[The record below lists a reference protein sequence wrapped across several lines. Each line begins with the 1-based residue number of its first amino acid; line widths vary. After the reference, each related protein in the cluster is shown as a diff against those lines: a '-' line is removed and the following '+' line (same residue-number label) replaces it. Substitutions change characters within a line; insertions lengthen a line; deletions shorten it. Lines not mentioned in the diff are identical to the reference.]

1 MNDKIIHMHLFQR
14 YRKSIIPWCLLVSS
28 LGVNSLSSAAQST
41 TGGGQTNGGQ
51 TSGQTSGGQTSGQT
65 SGEASNPNN
74 NVRLVGRVIDD
85 KTKEPLPGAVIHIL
99 GTTHQVVADQDG
111 EFKFITGQRVPV
123 TYSISYTGYKTKEVN
138 IQSYGHVDIQLTST
152 NGALG
157 EVLIVG
163 YGTQR
168 KSDLTGSVAT
178 VSKNL
183 LTQPAV
189 SFDNLL
195 QGGVSGVT
203 VTQSNGQPGSTAT
216 IRVRGGN
223 SISFGNAPLY
233 VIDGFIVYNDNDYVN
248 TGATSGASV
257 NALSTINPSDIE
269 SIEVLKDA
277 SATAIY
283 GSRGANGVVIITT
296 RKGKKNGAEVNYS
309 PYVGT
314 QKVSKQLHLMNAS
327 EWGSLIND
335 VNTSDGVPQT
345 YTPAQIA
352 ALGTGSNWQSAALRT
367 ATEQNHEL
375 SVAGGD
381 EKSRYLI
388 SGNYF
393 DQDGV
398 IVGSDFKR
406 YSGRINYERNVTD
419 RFKVSVNAFGSRS
432 NQDELQGSSYESIQF
447 SNAYSTLLTSTPV
460 VPIYNAN
467 GTYNTNNPYLTTPT
481 NPLQDIT
488 ATTNQSILTRTLGNF
503 AAEYKLFPDL
513 TLKSTIGAD
522 LINTKQNY
530 YAPTFTSAGYPS
542 TGYASIGNASVT
554 TWVNENTVTY
564 DHVFRD
570 LHFLT
575 ALVGY
580 TTQAEKD
587 QSVVTNAEKF
597 PNNLTSFN
605 DLGYA
610 GTPVLGS
617 SNAHTSALNSYL
629 ARVSYSYNHKYN
641 VTVSGRADGS
651 SVLGANHKWGFFPSV
666 GLSWNVN
673 QESFFERAK
682 HTISNLKLRLT
693 GGQTG
698 NAEVPPYSS
707 LAALAP
713 SNYYFNSTLVTG
725 IAPAQLANPNLK
737 WETTTQYDAGID
749 LGLWNNRV
757 NLVADVYTKKTTDL
771 LLNVPLPLYTGYA
784 SELENVGS
792 VSNKG
797 AEFSIGTENIRAKDF
812 SWKSTLILATNK
824 NKILNLGQG
833 VSSYFPLAPTGQVSP
848 VIVAVGLPVGTF
860 WGYSTNGLLTAS
872 DIAKG
877 VPTLAGV
884 PQKEGDTR
892 YVDFNNDGVITTA
905 DKHNLGSSQP
915 KWTYGF
921 SNTVTYKHFDL
932 SFLFQGSY
940 GNKIFNLLQ
949 QTLERPTLSL
959 NVSSTLLNRW
969 SPSNPDG
976 TVARA
981 TDSPVPQVTDRYIEN
996 GSYLKLKNLSLG
1008 YTLPNGTGA
1017 VKTKQIRV
1025 YVSVQ
1030 NLWTI
1035 TKYTGYDPEAN
1046 FYDTDNTKAG
1056 IDYGIYPPTRTFL
1069 AGINLTL

>member
-14 YRKSIIPWCLLVSS
+14 YRKSIIPWCLLVSG
-28 LGVNSLSSAAQST
+28 LGANTLTSQAQSANVST
-41 TGGGQTNGGQ
+41 QGAEQT
-51 TSGQTSGGQTSGQT
+51 
-65 SGEASNPNN
+65 NPNN
-74 NVRLVGRVIDD
+74 NVRLVGRIIDD

-123 TYSISYTGYKTKEVN
+123 TYSVSYTGYKTKEVN
-138 IQSYGHVDIQLTST
+138 VQSYGHIDIQLTST
-152 NGALG
+152 NGSLG

-183 LTQPAV
+183 LTQPSV

-195 QGGVSGVT
+195 QGGVSGVS
-203 VTQSNGQPGSTAT
+203 VTQSSGQPGSTAT

-296 RKGKKNGAEVNYS
+296 RKGKKGGAEVNYS

-314 QKVSKQLHLMNAS
+314 QKVSKQLHLLNGS
-327 EWGSLIND
+327 QWGALIND
-335 VNTSDGVPQT
+335 VNESDGVAPT
-345 YTPAQIA
+345 YTAAQIA
-352 ALGTGSNWQSAALRT
+352 ALGTGSNWQSAALRS

-381 EKSRYLI
+381 DKSRYLI

-398 IVGSDFKR
+398 IVASDFKR

-432 NQDELQGSSYESIQF
+432 LQDQLQGSSYESIQF
-447 SNAYSTLLTSTPV
+447 SNAFSTLLTTSPV
-460 VPIYNAN
+460 VPIYNPN
-467 GTYNTNNPYLTTPT
+467 GTYYTNSPYLTTPT

-503 AAEYKLFPDL
+503 SAEYKLLPDL

-542 TGYASIGNASVT
+542 SGYASIGNASVT

-570 LHFLT
+570 LHYLT
-575 ALVGY
+575 ALAGY

-617 SNAHTSALNSYL
+617 SNAHSSALNSYL
-629 ARVSYSYNHKYN
+629 GRVSYSYAHKYN
-641 VTVSGRADGS
+641 VTVTGRADGS

-673 QESFFERAK
+673 QEPFFERAK

-698 NAEVPPYSS
+698 NSEVPPYSS
-707 LAALAP
+707 LAP

-725 IAPAQLANPNLK
+725 IAPVQLANPDLK

-784 SELENVGS
+784 SELENVGA

-797 AEFSIGTENIRAKDF
+797 FEFSINTENIRAKDF
-812 SWKSTLILATNK
+812 SWKSTLILGTNK
-824 NKILNLGQG
+824 NKVLNLGPG

-848 VIVAVGLPVGTF
+848 VIVAVGLPVGAF
-860 WGYSTNGLLTAS
+860 WGYATNGLLSAS
-872 DIAKG
+872 DVAKG

-884 PQKEGDTR
+884 PQKEGDTK
-892 YVDFNNDGVITTA
+892 YVDWNHDGVITTA
-905 DKHNLGSSQP
+905 DKHYLGSSQP

-1008 YTLPNGTGA
+1008 YTFPNGTGA
-1017 VKTKQIRV
+1017 IKTKQIRV
-1025 YVSVQ
+1025 YVSAQ

-1069 AGINLTL
+1069 AGINFTL